1 ADNGKKPI
9 LRFRKLR
16 NHHALGMFT
25 PFNNTLAVD
34 FRPNDGGGIGLQS
47 FVHEYGHF
55 LDYNTKDEL
64 PRSLS
69 NDFADVLS
77 KTQAEINNIDSKKAH
92 DYKAYLNTPSEIF
105 ARGFE
110 LYTS

>member
-1 ADNGKKPI
+1 MSTLSNEWQNNLSSVEIDNEVDLNKLSELKPEISKSLAILPKADNSKKPI

-25 PFNNTLAVD
+25 PFNNTLAID

-55 LDYNTKDEL
+55 LDYNTKDE
-64 PRSLS
+64 SLS
-69 NDFADVLS
+69 FA
-77 KTQAEINNIDSKKAH
+77 A
-92 DYKAYLNTPSEIF
+92 
-105 ARGFE
+105 
-110 LYTS
+110 